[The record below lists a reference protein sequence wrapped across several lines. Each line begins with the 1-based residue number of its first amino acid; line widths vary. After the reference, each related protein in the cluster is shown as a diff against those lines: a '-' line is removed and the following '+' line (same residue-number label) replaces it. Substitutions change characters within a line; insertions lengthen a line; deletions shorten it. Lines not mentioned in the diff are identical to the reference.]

1 MGKILLGK
9 KVGVEPWME
18 AIPFVAE
25 EDDEGNTADGG
36 HGVAQGCNDCQGQQV
51 GHSSTLQSL
60 EKPKKILPNNYISSG
75 LSVCLFK
82 FKKINC
88 WIQ

>member
-25 EDDEGNTADGG
+25 EDEEHSNTADGG
-36 HGVAQGCNDCQGQQV
+36 HSVAQGCNDCQGQQV

-60 EKPKKILPNNYISSG
+60 EDPKRFCSTITSLQGYP
-75 LSVCLFK
+75 SVCVLK
-82 FKKINC
+82 VKI
-88 WIQ
+88 